1 MFYGKICGVQTE
13 MMFVHRFALDVAAVA
28 FAVQLSDMKTAL
40 LVGDCWQQF
49 GDMLRVLYNTKL
61 KK

>member
-13 MMFVHRFALDVAAVA
+13 LMSVHRFALDVAAVA

-49 GDMLRVLYNTKL
+49 GDMLLGTV
-61 KK
+61 